1 MEMGFLPCSNCSLT
15 AKCHSI
21 KFIKGLDFTMNHINS
36 SGVDSLA
43 EVMRFNVQFTVKD
56 LLNLDLN
63 CY

>member
-1 MEMGFLPCSNCSLT
+1 
-15 AKCHSI
+15 
-21 KFIKGLDFTMNHINS
+21 MNHINS